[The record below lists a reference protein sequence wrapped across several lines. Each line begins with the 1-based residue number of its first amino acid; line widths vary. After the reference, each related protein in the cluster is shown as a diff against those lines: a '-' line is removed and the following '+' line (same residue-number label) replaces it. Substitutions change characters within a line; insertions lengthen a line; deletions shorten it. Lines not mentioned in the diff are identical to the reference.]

1 MITKTFVDNR
11 EESMRQEKDVPNPTP
26 AELAILRVLWQ
37 RGPSTVREIQE
48 AMSADRATGYTT
60 ILKLLQIMTEKGLA
74 VREEVGRAHVYQARQ
89 SEEQAQR
96 QIVGDLL
103 DRVFGG
109 AAQRMVMQAL
119 TERRA
124 SPEDIAE
131 IRRLLDR
138 LEGEES

>member
-1 MITKTFVDNR
+1 
-11 EESMRQEKDVPNPTP
+11 MRQENNLPNPTP
-26 AELAILRVLWQ
+26 AELEILRVLWR
-37 RGPSTVREIQE
+37 RGPSTVREVQD

-60 ILKLLQIMTEKGLA
+60 ILKLLQIMMEKGL
-74 VREEVGRAHVYQARQ
+74 VDREEAGRAHLYQARQ

-109 AAQRMVMQAL
+109 AAQRLIMQAL
-119 TERRA
+119 TARRA
-124 SPEDIAE
+124 TPEDIAE

-138 LEGEES
+138 LEGEEE